1 MRFFLVHELSC
12 PNGAGRLRARA
23 CRPMTQAQAEILA
36 DTLDAI
42 DGVEGVRVNPR
53 VPSVLVLYR
62 HAQARQDVLRSLAAQ
77 DAGALNDGSVLS
89 TLTQELESSLERHA
103 SGSRL
108 PAHADDE
115 TGAQGF
121 GPLMR
126 FLFVRPFL
134 PFKLRVASSV
144 MGALP
149 FLRKGLASLLQGKLN
164 VDVLDAAAIGVSL
177 LRRDFR
183 TVTVLTLLLGLGEAL
198 EYWTRRR
205 SMASLTESLA
215 LNVDTAWV
223 LADGVETSVPL
234 SDVREGDLVVV
245 RDGGSIPVDGIVED
259 GEAVVN
265 QASMTGEPLG
275 VPRSRGAAVYSGTVV
290 EQGHLVIRATHVGD
304 GTRLKQVVR
313 FIEESEALKAG
324 IQGKFERMADM
335 AVPFTFALAG
345 LVWLITRNP
354 MQAASVL
361 LVDYS
366 CALRLA
372 TPLAVLAAM
381 REGARHG
388 VVIKGGRFLEALS
401 EADTVVFDKT
411 GTLTNASP
419 RVVEVIPAAGHER
432 DEVLRLAA
440 CLEEHFPHPVARA
453 VVRCA
458 QEEGLQHEEEHA
470 QVEYVVAHGIA
481 STLYG
486 KAVRVGSRH
495 YIECDEG
502 IDLSPLE
509 AEIDAQARMGR
520 SLLYLAIDGKLAGFL
535 AIEDPLRPEC
545 PQVLR
550 QLEELGFRRILMLTG
565 DDERTARAVAGKLG
579 LKEYRSQVLPA
590 DKADVIADL
599 TAQGCKVLMV
609 GDGINDAPALTRAE
623 TGIAIGAGADVAL
636 DAADVVLVRSDL
648 ADVPAAVRLSRAVVR
663 NIHQN
668 LFWAFFYN
676 AVCIPLAA
684 GVFTGI
690 GITLNPMIASAA
702 MSLSSVCVVT
712 NALRLNTFNPR
723 SAAHDAPPKHKAPA
737 RELPAETACETRSCP
752 VQDEI
757 KTEEVTMKK
766 TIHIEGMMC
775 GHCEAT
781 VKKALEALDGVQS
794 AEVSHEKGTAVV
806 SLTHDVADADLKT
819 AVEARDYTVTG
830 IDA

>member
-1 MRFFLVHELSC
+1 
-12 PNGAGRLRARA
+12 
-23 CRPMTQAQAEILA
+23 LA
-36 DTLDAI
+36 
-42 DGVEGVRVNPR
+42 
-53 VPSVLVLYR
+53 
-62 HAQARQDVLRSLAAQ
+62 
-77 DAGALNDGSVLS
+77 

-108 PAHADDE
+108 PAHDE
-115 TGAQGF
+115 DEMGAHGF

-205 SMASLTESLA
+205 SMDSLTESLA
-215 LNVDTAWV
+215 LNVDTVWV

-275 VPRSRGAAVYSGTVV
+275 VARSKGAAVYSGTVV

-419 RVVEVIPAAGHER
+419 HVVEVIPAAGHDR

-495 YIECDEG
+495 YMRRRHRPFAPGGGDRRPGPDGTLAALSGHRRQAGRVPGHRGPPASRMPAGPQAARRAGLPPHPHAHRRRRAYRPCRGRQAGPQG
-502 IDLSPLE
+502 IPFAGPARRQGRRHRRPHRPRLQGPHGGRRHQRRACPVRLPCGRGHVLLTRPDLSGL
-509 AEIDAQARMGR
+509 ITARLLGR
-520 SLLYLAIDGKLAGFL
+520 ATLRRIHINFAATMLLNSMFLAGGLFMIL
-535 AIEDPLRPEC
+535 TPGVSALLHNLTTLGVTLNAMRPHL
-545 PQVLR
+545 PGRHAR
-550 QLEELGFRRILMLTG
+550 QLE
-565 DDERTARAVAGKLG
+565 
-579 LKEYRSQVLPA
+579 
-590 DKADVIADL
+590 
-599 TAQGCKVLMV
+599 
-609 GDGINDAPALTRAE
+609 
-623 TGIAIGAGADVAL
+623 
-636 DAADVVLVRSDL
+636 AA
-648 ADVPAAVRLSRAVVR
+648 
-663 NIHQN
+663 
-668 LFWAFFYN
+668 
-676 AVCIPLAA
+676 
-684 GVFTGI
+684 
-690 GITLNPMIASAA
+690 
-702 MSLSSVCVVT
+702 
-712 NALRLNTFNPR
+712 
-723 SAAHDAPPKHKAPA
+723 
-737 RELPAETACETRSCP
+737 
-752 VQDEI
+752 
-757 KTEEVTMKK
+757 
-766 TIHIEGMMC
+766 
-775 GHCEAT
+775 
-781 VKKALEALDGVQS
+781 
-794 AEVSHEKGTAVV
+794 
-806 SLTHDVADADLKT
+806 
-819 AVEARDYTVTG
+819 
-830 IDA
+830 

>member
-1 MRFFLVHELSC
+1 M
-12 PNGAGRLRARA
+12 
-23 CRPMTQAQAEILA
+23 
-36 DTLDAI
+36 
-42 DGVEGVRVNPR
+42 
-53 VPSVLVLYR
+53 
-62 HAQARQDVLRSLAAQ
+62 
-77 DAGALNDGSVLS
+77 
-89 TLTQELESSLERHA
+89 
-103 SGSRL
+103 
-108 PAHADDE
+108 
-115 TGAQGF
+115 
-121 GPLMR
+121 
-126 FLFVRPFL
+126 
-134 PFKLRVASSV
+134 
-144 MGALP
+144 
-149 FLRKGLASLLQGKLN
+149 
-164 VDVLDAAAIGVSL
+164 
-177 LRRDFR
+177 
-183 TVTVLTLLLGLGEAL
+183 
-198 EYWTRRR
+198 
-205 SMASLTESLA
+205 
-215 LNVDTAWV
+215 
-223 LADGVETSVPL
+223 
-234 SDVREGDLVVV
+234 
-245 RDGGSIPVDGIVED
+245 DGIVED

-275 VPRSRGAAVYSGTVV
+275 VARSKGAAVYSGTVV

-419 RVVEVIPAAGHER
+419 HVVEVIPAAGHDR

-545 PQVLR
+545 PQVLK

-609 GDGINDAPALTRAE
+609 GDGINDAPALSASHV
-623 TGIAIGAGADVAL
+623 GVAMCDGADLAREVANVL
-636 DAADVVLVRSDL
+636 LTRPDLSGLITARLLGRATLRRIHINFAATMLLNSMFL
-648 ADVPAAVRLSRAVVR
+648 AGGLFMILTPGVSALL
-663 NIHQN
+663 HN
-668 LFWAFFYN
+668 LTT
-676 AVCIPLAA
+676 L
-684 GVFTGI
+684 GV
-690 GITLNPMIASAA
+690 TLNA
-702 MSLSSVCVVT
+702 MRPHLPG
-712 NALRLNTFNPR
+712 R
-723 SAAHDAPPKHKAPA
+723 HA
-737 RELPAETACETRSCP
+737 R
-752 VQDEI
+752 Q
-757 KTEEVTMKK
+757 
-766 TIHIEGMMC
+766 
-775 GHCEAT
+775 
-781 VKKALEALDGVQS
+781 LEA
-794 AEVSHEKGTAVV
+794 A
-806 SLTHDVADADLKT
+806 
-819 AVEARDYTVTG
+819 
-830 IDA
+830 

>member
-1 MRFFLVHELSC
+1 MSTYWMPQPSVFPC
-12 PNGAGRLRARA
+12 CGA
-23 CRPMTQAQAEILA
+23 TS
-36 DTLDAI
+36 
-42 DGVEGVRVNPR
+42 
-53 VPSVLVLYR
+53 VPS
-62 HAQARQDVLRSLAAQ
+62 
-77 DAGALNDGSVLS
+77 
-89 TLTQELESSLERHA
+89 
-103 SGSRL
+103 
-108 PAHADDE
+108 P
-115 TGAQGF
+115 
-121 GPLMR
+121 
-126 FLFVRPFL
+126 
-134 PFKLRVASSV
+134 
-144 MGALP
+144 
-149 FLRKGLASLLQGKLN
+149 
-164 VDVLDAAAIGVSL
+164 
-177 LRRDFR
+177 
-183 TVTVLTLLLGLGEAL
+183 GLGEAL

-205 SMASLTESLA
+205 SMDSLTESLA
-215 LNVDTAWV
+215 LNVDTVWV

-275 VPRSRGAAVYSGTVV
+275 VARSKGAAVYSGTVV

-419 RVVEVIPAAGHER
+419 HVVEVIPAAGHDR

-545 PQVLR
+545 PQVLK

-609 GDGINDAPALTRAE
+609 GDGINDAPALSASHV
-623 TGIAIGAGADVAL
+623 GVAMCDGADLAREVANVL
-636 DAADVVLVRSDL
+636 LTRPDLSGLITARLLGRATLRRIHINFAATMLLNSMFL
-648 ADVPAAVRLSRAVVR
+648 AGGLFMILTPGVSALL
-663 NIHQN
+663 HN
-668 LFWAFFYN
+668 LTT
-676 AVCIPLAA
+676 L
-684 GVFTGI
+684 GV
-690 GITLNPMIASAA
+690 TLNA
-702 MSLSSVCVVT
+702 MRPHLPG
-712 NALRLNTFNPR
+712 R
-723 SAAHDAPPKHKAPA
+723 HA
-737 RELPAETACETRSCP
+737 R
-752 VQDEI
+752 Q
-757 KTEEVTMKK
+757 
-766 TIHIEGMMC
+766 
-775 GHCEAT
+775 
-781 VKKALEALDGVQS
+781 LEA
-794 AEVSHEKGTAVV
+794 A
-806 SLTHDVADADLKT
+806 
-819 AVEARDYTVTG
+819 
-830 IDA
+830 